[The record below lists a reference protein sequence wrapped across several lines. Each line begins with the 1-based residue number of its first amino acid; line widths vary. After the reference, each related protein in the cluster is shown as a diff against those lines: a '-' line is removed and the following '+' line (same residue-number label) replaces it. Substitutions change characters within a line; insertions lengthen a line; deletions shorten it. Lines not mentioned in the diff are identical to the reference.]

1 MSLPAKEHW
10 LLATTSSRQRGMK
23 QIFPSYPLEETNT
36 AEALILDF
44 WPPKCQRSELFFKP
58 VNLWL
63 LVKAAL
69 EN

>member
-36 AEALILDF
+36 AEALILDSGLQNVRGQNYF
-44 WPPKCQRSELFFKP
+44 LSQ
-58 VNLWL
+58 
-63 LVKAAL
+63 
-69 EN
+69 